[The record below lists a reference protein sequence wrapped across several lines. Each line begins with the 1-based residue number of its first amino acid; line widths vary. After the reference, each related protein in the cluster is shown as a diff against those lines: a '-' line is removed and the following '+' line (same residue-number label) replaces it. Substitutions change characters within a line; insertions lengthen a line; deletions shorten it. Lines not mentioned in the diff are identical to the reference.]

1 MALNTQIFI
10 QSKASNQ
17 GKQCKIHQRN
27 ENTPHTSIVEQKR
40 IQTNIVKTIIIFIF
54 TSNKTNTQKLRNSR
68 GKKTEDVL
76 GNFMKL
82 SSLFDESNY
91 YEHAT
96 TQQASK
102 PS

>member
-1 MALNTQIFI
+1 MKI
-10 QSKASNQ
+10 QNIPII
-17 GKQCKIHQRN
+17 KQKG
-27 ENTPHTSIVEQKR
+27 
-40 IQTNIVKTIIIFIF
+40 IQTNIVKTIIISIF
-54 TSNKTNTQKLRNSR
+54 TSNKTNTRKLRNSR

-91 YEHAT
+91 HEHAI

-102 PS
+102 PRQPS